1 MQPLVATQ
9 GLMVTLYCRKGH
21 KTHMILARS
30 DQKASFL
37 QSSIFGTKRILCKVP
52 REEAIKQP
60 YVAATSMDHSND
72 QHGKIH
78 IKV

>member
-1 MQPLVATQ
+1 
-9 GLMVTLYCRKGH
+9 
-21 KTHMILARS
+21 MILARY

-37 QSSIFGTKRILCKVP
+37 QSSIFGSKRILCKVP

-60 YVAATSMDHSND
+60 YLAVTSMDQSDD
-72 QHGKIH
+72 QHGKIY